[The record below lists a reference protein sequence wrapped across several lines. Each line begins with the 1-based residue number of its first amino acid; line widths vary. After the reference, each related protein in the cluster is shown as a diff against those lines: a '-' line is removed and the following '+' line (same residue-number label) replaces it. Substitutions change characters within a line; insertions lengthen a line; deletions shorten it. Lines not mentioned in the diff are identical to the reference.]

1 MQAMASW
8 PLSVVLLLATL
19 GWAQEGA
26 AQEGATPAAQTPTA
40 ALLMIDGQID
50 EQWARYFRRALR
62 QATEAKVATVV
73 VHLTTDGGY
82 LDSGLD
88 MVNAALEAHQDP
100 AGSQPKLIAYIDNKA
115 WSAGAM
121 IAYAHQEIWLSGVAH
136 IGDIGVIYQGADG
149 ELKYAPEK
157 FESPVRAQL
166 RTVAEANHWPTAK
179 LVKMTARE
187 QELYRF
193 DLSDGPVFVIEDDLG
208 RFLATHK
215 DLTKDKGVLILGK
228 DRLVSYTAKEA
239 VAEGMATGIVTD
251 LNELYAK
258 LEIDRTRVLDL
269 SPTGIERA
277 SWLLAGFAPM
287 LASLAMF
294 FVFLEFK
301 SPGFGIWTV
310 CAVACGMGFFICQYY
325 QDLASNLE
333 LVVILLGLVAI
344 GVEIFALPTGGLLG
358 IGGGIAVVTGLL
370 LSFMPDELQF
380 SWNADGFNRALTSAF
395 MQSALA
401 LAVLTGALV
410 WLIRALPTMR
420 AVNLIAATAEI
431 TATSAGSLE
440 LGGTLVGR
448 SAVARSDLRPSG
460 FITVDGQDLAA
471 STEHGTYIG
480 AGTTV
485 EIIAL
490 RFGEAVVRPRSGA
503 GT

>member
-1 MQAMASW
+1 MAAW
-8 PLSVVLLLATL
+8 PLIAVLLLATTL
-19 GWAQEGA
+19 GA
-26 AQEGATPAAQTPTA
+26 AAERPVSAASPTA
-40 ALLMIDGQID
+40 ALLVVEGIIDDQS
-50 EQWARYFRRALR
+50 ARYFRRALR
-62 QATEAKVATVV
+62 QAAEAKVGTVIV
-73 VHLTTDGGY
+73 RLTTDGGH
-82 LDSGLD
+82 LDAGID
-88 MVNAALEAHQDP
+88 MLNAALAAHRDP
-100 AGSQPKLIAYIDNKA
+100 AGTQPRMVAYIDNKA

-149 ELKYAPEK
+149 EIKYAPEK
-157 FESPVRAQL
+157 FESPVRAHL
-166 RTVAEANHWPTAK
+166 RTVAEANRWPTAK

-193 DLSDGPVFVIEDDLG
+193 DLASGPAYVIEDDLG
-208 RFLATHK
+208 KFLAANK
-215 DLTKDKGVLILGK
+215 DFTKDKGVLILGK

-251 LNELYAK
+251 LDELYSK
-258 LEIDRTRVLDL
+258 LAIDKTRVLDL
-269 SPTGIERA
+269 APTAIERA

-294 FVFLEFK
+294 FVILEFK
-301 SPGFGIWTV
+301 SPGVGIWSV
-310 CAVACGMGFFICQYY
+310 CAVACGLGFFTCQYY

-344 GVEIFALPTGGLLG
+344 GVEVFALPTGGVLG
-358 IGGGIAVVTGLL
+358 IGGGIAVVAGLL
-370 LSFMPDELQF
+370 LAFMPDELQF
-380 SWNADGFNRALTSAF
+380 RWNADGFNNALTSAF

-401 LAVLTGALV
+401 LVVMTAALV
-410 WLIRALPTMR
+410 WLIRTLPTMR
-420 AVNLIAATAEI
+420 AVDHIAATAEI
-431 TATSAGSLE
+431 TATSAGNLE

-448 SAVARSDLRPSG
+448 AALARSDLRPSG
-460 FITVDGQDLAA
+460 FITIDGQDLAA

-490 RFGEAVVRPRSGA
+490 RFGEAVVRPRGGA
-503 GT
+503 GV